1 MPNTND
7 KNQKQLNVFLHT
19 KCMDAHKGF
28 TLVEL
33 MVTLAILGILLTLSV
48 SGLLTWR
55 DWSDFNRVNE
65 YAETMFLSAQN
76 QLSEY

>member
-7 KNQKQLNVFLHT
+7 KNQKQLNAFLHT

-55 DWSDFNRVNE
+55 DW
-65 YAETMFLSAQN
+65 
-76 QLSEY
+76 